1 MGEILN
7 NFNSFF
13 KFTNNSFKQ
22 LLMLSGFISSLP
34 SAALMTRPWR
44 VSDLTHF
51 LTESKI
57 SFLYLYSAFCYSNYS
72 SSSIDATFFV
82 PASQLNLSV
91 NVLVCT
97 AFIFIVRHSPD
108 SGPHVSVGPNVSC
121 VSIVLQLPCHRSIPF
136 CRRSFFNL
144 PRASFRV
151 LFSFEMNPAF
161 LITLRYLQ

>member
-1 MGEILN
+1 MGKFTD
-7 NFNSFF
+7 NFNNFF

-34 SAALMTRPWR
+34 SAALMTLLTVR
-44 VSDLTHF
+44 VSDLAHF

-72 SSSIDATFFV
+72 SSSIDAPFFV

-97 AFIFIVRHSPD
+97 AFIFIVRHSLILALM
-108 SGPHVSVGPNVSC
+108 SLWGLMSH
-121 VSIVLQLPCHRSIPF
+121 
-136 CRRSFFNL
+136 
-144 PRASFRV
+144 
-151 LFSFEMNPAF
+151 AF
-161 LITLRYLQ
+161 LSSFSSLVIGPSHSADSHSLTFPGPPLEFVLI